1 MGVPAADVT
10 ALAAG
15 DYTITAALTD
25 KAGNSNSATHGV
37 AVNLTAPG
45 LTIDTVSGDDVINST
60 ENRDLTLSG
69 TASGT
74 AAGAVVTVMLNGKA
88 YSAQVD
94 DNGKWT
100 TTVPA
105 SEVGQLGEALYTVT
119 ASATD
124 SVGNSTSASHTVNV
138 ESVLPG
144 VIINTI
150 AGDDVINAAELAAGQ
165 TISGKVVNAEA
176 GNTVTVTIGGNR
188 YTATVQSDLTGPL
201 TCRNPF

>member
-1 MGVPAADVT
+1 
-10 ALAAG
+10 
-15 DYTITAALTD
+15 
-25 KAGNSNSATHGV
+25 
-37 AVNLTAPG
+37 
-45 LTIDTVSGDDVINST
+45 
-60 ENRDLTLSG
+60 
-69 TASGT
+69 
-74 AAGAVVTVMLNGKA
+74 MLNGKA

-150 AGDDVINAAELAAGQ
+150 AGDDVINAAELAAARP
-165 TISGKVVNAEA
+165 SAV
-176 GNTVTVTIGGNR
+176 R
-188 YTATVQSDLTGPL
+188 W
-201 TCRNPF
+201 